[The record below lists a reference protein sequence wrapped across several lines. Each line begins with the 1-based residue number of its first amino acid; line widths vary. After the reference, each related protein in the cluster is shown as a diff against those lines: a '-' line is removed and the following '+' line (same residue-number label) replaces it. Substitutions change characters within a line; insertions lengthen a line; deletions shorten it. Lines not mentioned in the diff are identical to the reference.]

1 MKSISF
7 LDQLIDHDLK
17 PDYKNKSL
25 SFNQQLV
32 NDLNNLLNTRLFR
45 ESKLYYAFSEN
56 SNKHKEFNLE
66 GLEHSVYNYGMPDF
80 TYVSFESEE
89 SLQQLSLVIRRIIM
103 SNDKR
108 FSYVKVSV
116 VPNNN
121 KQERVLNLK
130 ISAEVITDPEPINI
144 ELDSK
149 IYCREHGFSFQEHYY
164 G

>member
-1 MKSISF
+1 MKSFSF
-7 LDQLIDHDLK
+7 LERLIDEHLK
-17 PDYKNKSL
+17 PDYQGKSL
-25 SFNQQLV
+25 GINQQLI

-66 GLEHSVYNYGMPDF
+66 SVEHSVYNYGMPDF
-80 TYVSFESEE
+80 TYVSFDSEA

-116 VPNNN
+116 VPSKN
-121 KQERVLNLK
+121 KQERILNLK
-130 ISAEVITDPEPINI
+130 ISAEVITDQEPISI
-144 ELDSK
+144 ELDSM
-149 IYCREHGFSFQEHYY
+149 IYCREHSFSFKEHYY